1 MAQGKYNEAIP
12 IFRKSIDAIQKDY
25 GSDSVYLVPSLHM
38 LARSLWRNGEK
49 AEAQSSLAR
58 CSKLTSLALSGK
70 TGCDDE
76 WLLYQGE
83 FETAAEGFR
92 AALAFEE
99 KEGKTIFDLEG
110 MPVWENL
117 AEAEEA
123 LGNWDIAHEA
133 YLLAIAEWDKRLSP
147 GHPRSDW
154 ARKRIDAL
162 TRPHQQI
169 LDLVKS

>member
-117 AEAEEA
+117 AEAEA
-123 LGNWDIAHEA
+123 TGSTPPRAPSATNSKPPSTTIASGSNGSVNNT
-133 YLLAIAEWDKRLSP
+133 KP
-147 GHPRSDW
+147 
-154 ARKRIDAL
+154 
-162 TRPHQQI
+162 TT
-169 LDLVKS
+169 